1 MVVVK
6 ENVATAP
13 SFTAEL
19 EAAREYVGTP
29 ATLEV
34 SLIRMDAVLL
44 CRLMVNVSMP
54 SVKLSEAMGTE
65 TVAIPAELTV
75 VKPVK
80 APPVISEDVTPD
92 SVYAMLVPAVTLD
105 VVMVKSAVEPSFTV
119 ELLAETAYV
128 GVTAPLEVSW
138 IVT

>member
-13 SFTAEL
+13 SLTGEL

-44 CRLMVNVSMP
+44 CRLMVKVSAP
-54 SVKLSEAMGTE
+54 SVKLSEAIGTE

-80 APPVISEDVTPD
+80 APPVMSEDVTPNR
-92 SVYAMLVPAVTLD
+92 VYEMLVPAETLA
-105 VVMVKSAVEPSFTV
+105 VVIVKFAVAPSFTD
-119 ELLAETAYV
+119 EALAETA
-128 GVTAPLEVSW
+128 
-138 IVT
+138 

>member
-13 SFTAEL
+13 SFIAEL

-34 SLIRMDAVLL
+34 SLIRIDAVLL
-44 CRLMVNVSMP
+44 CRLMVKVSAP
-54 SVKLSEAMGTE
+54 SVKLSAAIGTE

-80 APPVISEDVTPD
+80 APPVMSEDVTPD
-92 SVYAMLVPAVTLD
+92 RAYEMLVPAETLA
-105 VVMVKSAVEPSFTV
+105 VVIVKFAVAPSFTD
-119 ELLAETAYV
+119 EALAETA
-128 GVTAPLEVSW
+128 
-138 IVT
+138 

>member
-1 MVVVK
+1 MPGVTLVVVK

-44 CRLMVNVSMP
+44 CRLMVKVSAP
-54 SVKLSEAMGTE
+54 SVRLSEAMGTE
-65 TVAIPAELTV
+65 KVAVPDELTV
-75 VKPVK
+75 AKPVN
-80 APPVISEDVTPD
+80 APPVISVDETPD
-92 SVYAMLVPAVTLD
+92 NV
-105 VVMVKSAVEPSFTV
+105 
-119 ELLAETAYV
+119 
-128 GVTAPLEVSW
+128 
-138 IVT
+138 

>member
-1 MVVVK
+1 MVFVK

-19 EAAREYVGTP
+19 EAARAYVGIP
-29 ATLEV
+29 AALEV

-44 CRLMVNVSMP
+44 CRLMVKVSAP
-54 SVKLSEAMGTE
+54 SVKLSEAIGTE

-92 SVYAMLVPAVTLD
+92 KVYEMLDPAETLD
-105 VVMVKSAVEPSFTV
+105 VVMVKSAVAPSFTDEV
-119 ELLAETAYV
+119 LAETA
-128 GVTAPLEVSW
+128 
-138 IVT
+138 

>member
-19 EAAREYVGTP
+19 EAARAYVGIP
-29 ATLEV
+29 AGLEV

-44 CRLMVNVSMP
+44 CRLMVKVSAP
-54 SVKLSEAMGTE
+54 SVKLSAAIGTE

-80 APPVISEDVTPD
+80 APPVMSEDVTPD
-92 SVYAMLVPAVTLD
+92 RAYEMLVPAETLA
-105 VVMVKSAVEPSFTV
+105 VVIVKFAVAPSFTD
-119 ELLAETAYV
+119 EALAETA
-128 GVTAPLEVSW
+128 
-138 IVT
+138 

>member
-105 VVMVKSAVEPSFTV
+105 VVMVKSAVEPSFTD
-119 ELLAETAYV
+119 ELLEETAYV
-128 GVTAPLEVSW
+128 GVTAPLEVS
-138 IVT
+138 